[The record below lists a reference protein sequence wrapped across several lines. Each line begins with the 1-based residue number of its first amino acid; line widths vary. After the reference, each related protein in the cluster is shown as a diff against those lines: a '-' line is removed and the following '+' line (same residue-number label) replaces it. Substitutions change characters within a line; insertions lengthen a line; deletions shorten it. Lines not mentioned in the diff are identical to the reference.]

1 MTFAIDAGG
10 TFTDLVLDTGED
22 LRLFK
27 AHTTPDDPVEG
38 VLDVL
43 AVAASGMGMELS
55 ELLGRGHRLVHGTTR
70 AINALVTGSTAR
82 TGLLTTEGHP
92 DILVFREGG
101 RSEPFDFSIGYPRPL
116 VPRALTVEVPERI
129 TAEGK
134 VFRTLD
140 EARLVAGIAELR
152 AANVEAVGVCLLWSI
167 VNPAHE
173 LRVGELLEQHL
184 PGVPYTLS
192 HQLNPTLREYR
203 RASSTCIDAS
213 LKPVMA
219 AYFSSLESRLS
230 AAGFGGR
237 VLIVT
242 SSGGM
247 LDAADIAQAPIHSIN
262 SGPSMAPVAG
272 RHYAA
277 LEGGHDTAIIA
288 DTGGTTFDVS
298 VVRAGRIPR
307 SRETWIG
314 VPHQGHITGFP
325 SVDVKSVG
333 AGGGSIAWIDDGG
346 LPQVGPQSAA
356 SQPGPAC
363 YGRGGTEPTLTDACL
378 LVGHLAADSFLAGAM
393 RLDVDAARRA
403 VSRRIAE
410 PLGVT
415 VEEAA
420 AAIVAVATEN
430 MVHAIEEVTVQQGI
444 DPRDAVLV
452 GGGGAAGLN
461 LVAIADRLGC
471 PRVLI
476 PETGA
481 ALSAAGGLLSD
492 VSAGFAATHVTAT
505 SSFDFIGVARAIDD
519 LHARCERFASSAGVA
534 GEVSIELSIEARYPR
549 QNWEI
554 EVPIAVQHVTSEA
567 GVRELAAAFHRAHE
581 QLFAISDPESEVEI
595 IGWRAEVRA
604 ATSRSADRR
613 TVRAA
618 VAPSG
623 GARVRPIYIRGEG
636 WVDATIAD
644 VDQLAV
650 DATVTGPAVIGSSF
664 TTVVVERGFAARRSA
679 AGSLVITRTEA
690 A

>member
-10 TFTDLVLDTGED
+10 TFTDLVLDSGRD

-27 AHTTPDDPVEG
+27 AHTTPHDPVEG

-43 AVAASGMGMELS
+43 AVAAAGMGMELP
-55 ELLGRGHRLVHGTTR
+55 ELLGRGQRLVHGTTR
-70 AINALVTGSTAR
+70 AINALVTGATAR
-82 TGLLTTEGHP
+82 TGLLCTEGHP
-92 DILVFREGG
+92 DVLVFREGG
-101 RSEPFDFSIGYPRPL
+101 RTEPFDFTVGYPRPL
-116 VPRALTVEVPERI
+116 VPRALTAELPERI
-129 TAEGK
+129 TAEGTI
-134 VFRTLD
+134 FRPLD
-140 EARLVAGIAELR
+140 EARTVECIGELR
-152 AANVEAVGVCLLWSI
+152 AAGVEAVGVSLLWSI

-173 LRVGELLEQHL
+173 LRVGELLDEHL

-203 RASSTCIDAS
+203 RTSSTCIDAS

-219 AYFSSLESRLS
+219 DYFASLEARLA

-247 LDAADIAQAPIHSIN
+247 LDAADLAAAPIHSIN

-277 LEGGHDTAIIA
+277 LEGGHDTAIVA

-298 VVRAGRIPR
+298 VVRAGSIPR
-307 SRETWIG
+307 TRETWIG
-314 VPHQGHITGFP
+314 PPHQGHITGFP

-333 AGGGSIAWIDDGG
+333 AGGGSIAWVDDGG
-346 LPQVGPQSAA
+346 LPQVGPHSAA

-378 LVGHLAADSFLAGAM
+378 VVGHLAADSFLAGAM
-393 RLDVDAARRA
+393 RLDADAARSA

-410 PLGVT
+410 PLGLS

-430 MVHAIEEVTVQQGI
+430 MVHAIEEVTVHQGI
-444 DPRDAVLV
+444 DPRAAVLV

-461 LVAIADRLGC
+461 LVAIAARLGC

-492 VSAGFAATHVTAT
+492 VSAGFAATHVTSTAA
-505 SSFDFIGVARAIDD
+505 FDF
-519 LHARCERFASSAGVA
+519 AGVERVVGDLRERCA
-534 GEVSIELSIEARYPR
+534 GFLRSAEVDGDAAVELAVEARYPR

-554 EVPIAVQHVTSEA
+554 EVPIAAEHVTGEA
-567 GVRELAAAFHRAHE
+567 GVRELVAAFHRAHE
-581 QLFAISDPESEVEI
+581 RLFAISDPDSEVEI
-595 IGWRAEVRA
+595 ITWRAEVCARATASAQRRIVRAEPAALAA
-604 ATSRSADRR
+604 ATTRPMY
-613 TVRAA
+613 VR
-618 VAPSG
+618 G
-623 GARVRPIYIRGEG
+623 DG
-636 WVDATIAD
+636 WVDGAVAH
-644 VDQLAV
+644 VDQLADGV
-650 DATVTGPAVIGSSF
+650 AVAGPAVIGSSF
-664 TTVVVERGFAARRSA
+664 TTVVVDRGFAARRSP
-679 AGSLVITRTEA
+679 AGSLVITREEGR
-690 A
+690 